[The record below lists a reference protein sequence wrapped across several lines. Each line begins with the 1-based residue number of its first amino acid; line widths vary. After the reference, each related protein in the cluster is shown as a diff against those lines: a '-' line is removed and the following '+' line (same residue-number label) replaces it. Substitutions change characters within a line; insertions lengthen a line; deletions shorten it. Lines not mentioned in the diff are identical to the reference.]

1 MICRRDIGWL
11 HLGNFHDRY
20 VTDKRLYE
28 LVRNFGLRL
37 LASFL
42 QRFFPSISFDRRR
55 TRVPSGVRVIADCG
69 SRAAITFCSFGS
81 PC

>member
-42 QRFFPSISFDRRR
+42 QRFFHRFHSI
-55 TRVPSGVRVIADCG
+55 
-69 SRAAITFCSFGS
+69 AAAPASQVAFA
-81 PC
+81 

>member
-42 QRFFPSISFDRRR
+42 QRFFPSTRIACHEGIDQSWLDRINRDLMFTQLER
-55 TRVPSGVRVIADCG
+55 NR
-69 SRAAITFCSFGS
+69 FH
-81 PC
+81 